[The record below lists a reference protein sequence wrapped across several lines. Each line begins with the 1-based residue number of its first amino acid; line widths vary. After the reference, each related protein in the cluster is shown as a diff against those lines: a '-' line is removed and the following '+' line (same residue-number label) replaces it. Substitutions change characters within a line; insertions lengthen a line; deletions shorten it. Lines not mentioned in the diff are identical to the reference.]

1 MTENHHHHHHHQ
13 QQQQQQQQR
22 RRRRDDDNDDVH
34 QFTEIYTRHIS
45 LPARCCMPPM
55 KIITQYPRFV
65 RLPENNFPPLRYS
78 LLFYSPT

>member
-1 MTENHHHHHHHQ
+1 MTENHHHHHHQ
-13 QQQQQQQQR
+13 QQQQR
-22 RRRRDDDNDDVH
+22 RRRRRRNDDNDDVH

-45 LPARCCMPPM
+45 LPARCMPPM

-65 RLPENNFPPLRYS
+65 RLRENNFLPLRYS